1 MTVFQL
7 PGNKIKIKKKKKK
20 VAGKENAYRQVYE
33 FKSLLSRN
41 FSDLE
46 ASKFFVHV
54 ERALQC

>member
-7 PGNKIKIKKKKKK
+7 PGNKRTIKKKKK

>member
-7 PGNKIKIKKKKKK
+7 PGNKRTIKKKK

-33 FKSLLSRN
+33 FKSLISRN